1 MADSIGFHRPIRF
14 SVRNANVNQYVI
26 DTYDSV
32 TPKTRL
38 RFKGNDHLQF
48 VSIVIRWKKTPRHRK
63 SPTTLLFL
71 RQLYETNKK

>member
-1 MADSIGFHRPIRF
+1 MADSIDFHRPIRF

-38 RFKGNDHLQF
+38 RFKGNNHLQF
-48 VSIVIRWKKTPRHRK
+48 VSIVIRWKKNAK
-63 SPTTLLFL
+63 AS
-71 RQLYETNKK
+71 QITNNSTVSSAALWD